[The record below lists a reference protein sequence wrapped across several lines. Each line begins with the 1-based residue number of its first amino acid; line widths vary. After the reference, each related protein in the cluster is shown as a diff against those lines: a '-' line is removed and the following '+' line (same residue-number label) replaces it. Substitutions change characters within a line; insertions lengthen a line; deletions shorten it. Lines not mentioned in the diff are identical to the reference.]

1 MEEINSKIKQGI
13 QNSQNNGILELV
25 EFYKEFIE
33 YANFAFIIFN
43 QDNKI
48 LYFNS
53 TAANFFSIDHVALK
67 ALTKNNLFAQVG
79 NLPIG
84 EELLIQNLN
93 DSEYFENKAI
103 HILKKDNNRIWV
115 NLCLKP
121 IKNKND
127 NLIGK
132 ILTGFDIST
141 QIQSDQ
147 ILQNSEERF
156 RSIFNSINSC
166 IAVYETID
174 YGKTFI
180 IKDFN
185 KKAEKIEKLKK
196 SDIVGR
202 NILEIFPGAE
212 DFGLIQVFRRV
223 WKTGIPESHPISFYK
238 DNRIQSWRENYV
250 YKLETDEIVAVYND
264 LTEMKNQEEILK
276 ENEEK
281 FRIMTSKVMDSIV
294 QLDHEGNI
302 IYWNDAAKRVFG
314 YEFNEIKGK
323 NLFKLITTETNNK
336 AFISFFNGSKGDK
349 NFTNIG
355 NIIELTG
362 KKKDGS
368 ELPIEIS
375 FSSIKFKEM
384 WYSIC
389 IIRDV
394 SERKDYENH
403 LKQVLNFEKLLTSI
417 SSNFLSTIDFQKSI
431 NDTLRNIG
439 ISKMVSRVFLFS
451 FDENEEYMMNTHE
464 WCADGVEPHIDL
476 FKKALLNEDPSVK
489 KKILS
494 GKFISIENSL
504 ETSIDSP
511 NLRKILASRGIHA
524 TLIYHIYTN
533 GKISGILGFNDEKRP
548 RAWTPEDYSLLKV
561 VSQII
566 GNALEGKI
574 AEDIIKES
582 EEKYR
587 LISEDSDDL
596 IMVYNEKL
604 EIEYVNGETHER
616 ILGYSAHL
624 FWDQKFL
631 FSIVHQDDFKN
642 LSLSIREGYKKGS
655 YKLQIRYKHEKGHY
669 IWFEIREKTYH
680 DNMGSKK
687 SLTVG
692 RDITDIKV
700 IQDQLQES
708 EEKFRN
714 ITEQNLMGI
723 GILQDNTLKYINK
736 AMADLYGYSVEEML
750 SWKSMEMFKIVAP
763 DTLEIAREQALKK
776 QAGDPTQLVH
786 YIVHGVKKTGELV
799 WVDNVSRSITYEGR
813 PADLVSQI
821 DITKKMEAEQ
831 KLKESS
837 KFPTEN
843 PNPVLRVSKEFVLF
857 TNQAGKELFQAKVG
871 NEIPLELENYVGMAF
886 NENKNVTSEIQLN
899 GHFYSIFVT
908 PIEGT
913 EYANIYGMDITE
925 RTIAEQKLKESEE
938 KYRYFFNNAQVGL
951 FWLGISDGKFLEC
964 NETFAKL
971 VGYDT
976 REECLADYVSLEHY
990 VDLTMRDKMFNEIR
1004 IKNEIK
1010 DFEILVTKRDG
1021 TPYWASISAR
1031 VDLKENR
1038 IEGAAIDITERK
1050 QAERELKKSEEKYR
1064 NILETIKEG
1073 YFEVDLDGNF
1083 TFFNDAFCEIFG
1095 YSRQELLKMN
1105 YGELSDEDIKQYL
1118 FEEYNKMFKT
1128 KKEFEFFEYPM
1139 KMKDGGYVHIES
1151 SAYLRYDDKDRIIG
1165 FKGISRDV
1173 SERKKGEALRRNFS
1187 KKLEEE
1193 VDLRTNQL
1201 TEALE
1206 KQKLYLDQIIES
1218 SHFKTEFLA
1227 TMSHELRTPLN
1238 SIIGFTDLLLEGTHG
1253 SLNNAQLEFLKD
1265 IKSSAEHQFDMISQ
1279 ILDISKIESGQSSLK
1294 IEDILL
1300 YNFINNIIS
1309 TLRPL
1314 INEKKLTLEMR
1325 GIKKKLVVRADP
1337 IKFKSILENILGN
1350 AIKFTEKG
1358 YIIIEFLYYKE
1369 GWELLIKDSGI
1380 GIAEENFGLIFKDFQ
1395 RIESTFIDST
1405 PGSGLG
1411 LTLTKR
1417 IVELHGGRIS
1427 FNSKL
1432 GEGTTFRIRI
1442 PKDPINKE
1450 VFEVENFL
1458 KSL

>member
-156 RSIFNSINSC
+156 RSIFNSNNSC
-166 IAVYETID
+166 IAVYETKD
-174 YGKTFI
+174 YGNSFL

-185 KKAEKIEKLKK
+185 KKAEKIENLKK

-202 NILEIFPGAE
+202 NILEIFPGVE

-238 DNRIQSWRENYV
+238 DNRIQRWRENYV

-264 LTEMKNQEEILK
+264 ITEMKNQEEILK
-276 ENEEK
+276 ESEEK
-281 FRIMTSKVMDSIV
+281 FRIINSKVMDSIV

-323 NLFKLITTETNNK
+323 NLFKLITTETDNNT
-336 AFISFFNGSKGDK
+336 FISFFNGSKGDK
-349 NFTNIG
+349 NTTNIG
-355 NIIELTG
+355 KNIELTG

-375 FSSIKFKEM
+375 FSSVKFKEM

-548 RAWTPEDYSLLKV
+548 RVWTPEDYSLLKV

-1050 QAERELKKSEEKYR
+1050 QAERELKKSEIKYR
-1064 NILETIKEG
+1064 H
-1073 YFEVDLDGNF
+1073 
-1083 TFFNDAFCEIFG
+1083 
-1095 YSRQELLKMN
+1095 
-1105 YGELSDEDIKQYL
+1105 L
-1118 FEEYNKMFKT
+1118 FETSLYF
-1128 KKEFEFFEYPM
+1128 
-1139 KMKDGGYVHIES
+1139 
-1151 SAYLRYDDKDRIIG
+1151 IG
-1165 FKGISRDV
+1165 LVNSEGI
-1173 SERKKGEALRRNFS
+1173 
-1187 KKLEEE
+1187 
-1193 VDLRTNQL
+1193 
-1201 TEALE
+1201 
-1206 KQKLYLDQIIES
+1206 
-1218 SHFKTEFLA
+1218 
-1227 TMSHELRTPLN
+1227 
-1238 SIIGFTDLLLEGTHG
+1238 
-1253 SLNNAQLEFLKD
+1253 
-1265 IKSSAEHQFDMISQ
+1265 
-1279 ILDISKIESGQSSLK
+1279 
-1294 IEDILL
+1294 
-1300 YNFINNIIS
+1300 
-1309 TLRPL
+1309 L
-1314 INEKKLTLEMR
+1314 IDCN
-1325 GIKKKLVVRADP
+1325 
-1337 IKFKSILENILGN
+1337 N
-1350 AIKFTEKG
+1350 AIKNIDFMQNITGKSIKEIFSLNEKNKPNITLFEKAIKSVFEGVIQEGFDFRLYRTEGDYLWIHVDFSLIEIENQKSIQFIMQDITERKHSEQLLQESIEELARINTELEQFTYVASHDLKEPLRMISSFAQLLEKRYKDKLDEDANEFISFITDG
-1358 YIIIEFLYYKE
+1358 AVRMQDLINNLLDFSKIGKLVRVFEAVDLNDVLKDVIDNLRQIINETKAEIIFDSLPRVFADRHELLQVFQNLISNSIKFRDIDPPLIIISAKPAGNHWIFS
-1369 GWELLIKDSGI
+1369 IRDNGI
-1380 GIAEENFGLIFKDFQ
+1380 GINPKDFERIFIIFQ
-1395 RIESTFIDST
+1395 RLNKTERYEGT
-1405 PGSGLG
+1405 GLG
-1411 LTLTKR
+1411 LAICKKIIER
-1417 IVELHGGRIS
+1417 QGGKIWVESEVGRGS
-1427 FNSKL
+1427 
-1432 GEGTTFRIRI
+1432 TFYFTMPREIDI
-1442 PKDPINKE
+1442 IN
-1450 VFEVENFL
+1450 
-1458 KSL
+1458 